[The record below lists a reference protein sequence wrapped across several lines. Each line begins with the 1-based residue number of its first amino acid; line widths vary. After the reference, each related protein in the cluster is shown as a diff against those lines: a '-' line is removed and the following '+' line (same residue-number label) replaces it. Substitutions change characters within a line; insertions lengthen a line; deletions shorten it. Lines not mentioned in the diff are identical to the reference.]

1 MSVPTELASALAAKC
16 EAMRIEGAS
25 RAELSRHV
33 ALALAQQ
40 GIRPSVQI
48 VRGITNLG
56 SNDAIAKDIKGVL
69 EEVGRVMQRRGMKSL
84 VPESVMVVAEDLI
97 DKIWTAAVD
106 QARNEF
112 DAERADV
119 YKVRDQAIQ
128 DMAIVNGQ
136 LDAALKDKDAA
147 LFLVEAERKAKDQ
160 AHDQI
165 ARLETRIQEADE
177 TRARMEQDLQHERAE
192 RARESEQFSRDLEAT
207 HSAHKRELDVADG
220 NRKYVMLQLD
230 TARGSERELAERLK
244 SLQQD
249 KERQDQQNRIEI
261 NNLRDK
267 AGELRQAIGQLEGQ
281 LTAKNS
287 EISRATSRIDEL
299 QQHLVSQA
307 AEVEAKNALV
317 LQEQQALVEKS
328 LTQAKNSPHVF
339 EFCEEREHEVL
350 CLFDIHTD
358 SIQFWLATDTG
369 ERAAGP
375 FMSVKELNIF
385 CAEELGKE
393 DKQR

>member
-1 MSVPTELASALAAKC
+1 MSLHKT
-16 EAMRIEGAS
+16 
-25 RAELSRHV
+25 
-33 ALALAQQ
+33 
-40 GIRPSVQI
+40 
-48 VRGITNLG
+48 RGG
-56 SNDAIAKDIKGVL
+56 S
-69 EEVGRVMQRRGMKSL
+69 
-84 VPESVMVVAEDLI
+84 
-97 DKIWTAAVD
+97 
-106 QARNEF
+106 
-112 DAERADV
+112 
-119 YKVRDQAIQ
+119 
-128 DMAIVNGQ
+128 
-136 LDAALKDKDAA
+136 
-147 LFLVEAERKAKDQ
+147 
-160 AHDQI
+160 
-165 ARLETRIQEADE
+165 
-177 TRARMEQDLQHERAE
+177 
-192 RARESEQFSRDLEAT
+192 
-207 HSAHKRELDVADG
+207 
-220 NRKYVMLQLD
+220 
-230 TARGSERELAERLK
+230 
-244 SLQQD
+244 
-249 KERQDQQNRIEI
+249 NRIEI

-375 FMSVKELNIF
+375 FTSVKELNIF
-385 CAEELGKE
+385 CGEELGKE